1 MVQKRELSHREEVA
15 NSVSHGIGT
24 ALAIAALIILLVL
37 AVPGKKTVNI
47 VGFSIYGATLIL
59 LYLAS
64 TLYHS
69 FSPGRIKDILR
80 VFDHASIF
88 LLIAGTY
95 TPITLIALRGVLG
108 WTLFGVVWG
117 IALLGI
123 VFKIF
128 WIQRFALFSTI
139 LYALMGWMIVF
150 AIKPLLAAMSPASLT
165 FLLAGGL
172 AYSVGIVFYLWKSL
186 KYSHMIWHIFVLA
199 GSVCHFFTIVLLLPK

>member
-1 MVQKRELSHREEVA
+1 MVQKREQSRNEEMA

-37 AVPGKKTVNI
+37 AVPGRKTVNI
-47 VGFSIYGATLIL
+47 AGFSIYGATLIV

-69 FSPGRIKDILR
+69 FPPGKIKDILR

-128 WIQRFALFSTI
+128 WIKRFALFSTI
-139 LYALMGWMIVF
+139 LYALMGWMIVL
-150 AIKPLLAAMSPASLT
+150 AIKPLLAAMSPAGLI

-172 AYSVGIVFYLWKSL
+172 AYSFGIIFYLWKNL
-186 KYSHMIWHIFVLA
+186 KYGHAVWHLFVLA
-199 GSVCHFFTIVLLLPK
+199 GSVCHFFTMVSLLP

>member
-1 MVQKRELSHREEVA
+1 MMHKRELSHHEEMA
-15 NSVSHGIGT
+15 NSISHGIGT

-37 AVPGKKTVNI
+37 AVPGRQTVNI

-69 FSPGRIKDILR
+69 FPPGGIKDILR
-80 VFDHASIF
+80 IFDHASIF

-117 IALLGI
+117 IALVGI
-123 VFKIF
+123 IFKIF
-128 WIQRFALFSTI
+128 WIKKFALFSTI
-139 LYALMGWMIVF
+139 LYALMGWMLVF
-150 AIKPLLAAMSPASLT
+150 AIKPLLAALSPAALI
-165 FLLAGGL
+165 FLFAGGL
-172 AYSVGIVFYLWKSL
+172 AYSLGIIFYLWKSL
-186 KYSHMIWHIFVLA
+186 KYGHTVWHIFVLA
-199 GSVCHFFTIVLLLPK
+199 GSVCHFFTMVFLLPR

>member
-1 MVQKRELSHREEVA
+1 MVQKRELSRNEEMA

-24 ALAIAALIILLVL
+24 VLAIAALIILLVL
-37 AVPGKKTVNI
+37 AVPGRKTVNI

-69 FSPGRIKDILR
+69 FPPGKTKDILR

-108 WTLFGVVWG
+108 WTLFGIVWG

-128 WIQRFALFSTI
+128 WIKRFALFSTI
-139 LYALMGWMIVF
+139 LYALMGWMIVL
-150 AIKPLLAAMSPASLT
+150 AIKPLLAAMSPAGLI

-172 AYSVGIVFYLWKSL
+172 AYSFGIIFYLWKNL
-186 KYSHMIWHIFVLA
+186 KYGHAVWHLFVLA
-199 GSVCHFFTIVLLLPK
+199 GSVCHFFTMVSLLP

>member
-1 MVQKRELSHREEVA
+1 MQSRELSKGEELA

-24 ALAIAALIILLVL
+24 ALAVAALVILVVL
-37 AVPGKKTVNI
+37 AAPGGKTANI
-47 VGFSIYGATLIL
+47 VGFSIYGATLIA

-69 FSPGRIKDILR
+69 FPPGRVKEMLR
-80 VFDHASIF
+80 IFDHASIF

-95 TPITLIALRGVLG
+95 TPITLIALKGVLG
-108 WTLFGVVWG
+108 WALFGVVWG
-117 IALLGI
+117 VALAGI

-128 WIQRFALFSTI
+128 WIKKFALFSTI

-150 AIKPLLAAMSPASLT
+150 AIKPLLAAISRPSLI

-172 AYSVGIVFYLWKSL
+172 AYSFGIIFYLWKNL
-186 KYSHMIWHIFVLA
+186 KYSHTVWHVFVLA
-199 GSVCHFFTIVLLLPK
+199 GSVCHFFTMVFLLPG

>member
-1 MVQKRELSHREEVA
+1 MVQKRELSRNEEMA

-24 ALAIAALIILLVL
+24 VLAIAALIILLVL
-37 AVPGKKTVNI
+37 AVPGRKTVNI

-69 FSPGRIKDILR
+69 FPPGKTKDILR

-108 WTLFGVVWG
+108 WTLFGIVCG

-128 WIQRFALFSTI
+128 WIKRFALFSTL

-150 AIKPLLAAMSPASLT
+150 AIKPLLAAMSPAGLI

-172 AYSVGIVFYLWKSL
+172 AYSFGIIFYLWKNL
-186 KYSHMIWHIFVLA
+186 KYGHAVWHLFVLA
-199 GSVCHFFTIVLLLPK
+199 GSVCHFFTMVSLLP